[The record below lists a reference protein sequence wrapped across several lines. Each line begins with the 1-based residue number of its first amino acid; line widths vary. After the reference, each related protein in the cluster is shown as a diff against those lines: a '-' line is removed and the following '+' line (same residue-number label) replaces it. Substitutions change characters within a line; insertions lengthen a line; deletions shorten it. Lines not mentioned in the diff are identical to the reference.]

1 MNGSAENRI
10 DHALSPFILKVAAR
24 CNLNCSYCH
33 IYNKG
38 DATWKARPAVMSDE
52 TFDATIARIRRH
64 CLFTGQG
71 SVSLVFHGGEPT
83 LVGARRFDAMCLRA
97 RQALSD
103 VATVK
108 MAIQTNATLLDE
120 EWIEALSGHQVDV
133 GISMDGPRDV
143 HDAFRVD
150 HRGQGSYDAV
160 ERATHL
166 LRKAGVDFAILSVV
180 QPGADSLRIHRHFL
194 ALGCRSISY
203 LLPAYT
209 HDTIEPV
216 RRLFGPTPCADFL
229 IPIFDDWWFNGT
241 LDVRIREFWNAGRLI
256 MGGSSVLDSLGNPPL
271 RFVSVESDGA
281 IEGLDKLRVCEEGM
295 TATGLTV
302 HEADFRDLVRA
313 SPFHASVMRGVALPD
328 ECERCEEKLTCAGG
342 YLPHRYSRERQ
353 FNNPSVWCADL
364 LKLFRHL
371 RTRMGVS
378 VRETME
384 LRQSLRARQR
394 LDQHAL
400 PTA

>member
-1 MNGSAENRI
+1 
-10 DHALSPFILKVAAR
+10 
-24 CNLNCSYCH
+24 
-33 IYNKG
+33 
-38 DATWKARPAVMSDE
+38 
-52 TFDATIARIRRH
+52 
-64 CLFTGQG
+64 
-71 SVSLVFHGGEPT
+71 
-83 LVGARRFDAMCLRA
+83 MCLRA

-103 VATVK
+103 SASVK

-120 EWIEALSGHQVDV
+120 EWVATLSKHRVAV

-166 LRKAGVDFAILSVV
+166 LRSAGTDFAILSVV
-180 QPGADSLRIHRHFL
+180 QPGADSLRIHRHFVS
-194 ALGCRSISY
+194 LGCRSIGY

-216 RRLFGPTPCADFL
+216 RRMFGPTPCADFL

-241 LDVRIREFWNAGRLI
+241 LAVRIREFWNAGRLI
-256 MGGSSVLDSLGNPPL
+256 MGGYSAIDSLGNPPL

-313 SPFHASVMRGVALPD
+313 SSFHASVMRGVALPD
-328 ECERCEEKLTCAGG
+328 ECERCEEKVTCAGG
-342 YLPHRYSRERQ
+342 YLPHRYSRKRQ

-364 LKLFRHL
+364 LKLFGHIRA
-371 RTRMGVS
+371 RMGVS
-378 VRETME
+378 VHETVE
-384 LRQSLRARQR
+384 RRQRIHAGLRQERPG
-394 LDQHAL
+394 DAL
-400 PTA
+400 PTS